1 MASVFRDQ
9 GLIEDARSTIE
20 RAIAHNPQSFKL
32 LFEALTYYDE
42 QQQIEKLQAFFS
54 TTMQQVENKEDF
66 YRYFVLF
73 CCENELY
80 DYAIEVL
87 EQHQADPAIT
97 YTVAY
102 YLAAFYFLS
111 QKISKGC
118 EYLSNAL
125 LIDYEGHKDFLSI
138 DPILSTF
145 SEVDELIEL
154 YKP

>member
-32 LFEALTYYDE
+32 LFEALIYYDE

-87 EQHQADPAIT
+87 EPVWLREEMADI
-97 YTVAY
+97 V
-102 YLAAFYFLS
+102 
-111 QKISKGC
+111 KRMWK
-118 EYLSNAL
+118 N
-125 LIDYEGHKDFLSI
+125 YEK
-138 DPILSTF
+138 
-145 SEVDELIEL
+145 
-154 YKP
+154 KA